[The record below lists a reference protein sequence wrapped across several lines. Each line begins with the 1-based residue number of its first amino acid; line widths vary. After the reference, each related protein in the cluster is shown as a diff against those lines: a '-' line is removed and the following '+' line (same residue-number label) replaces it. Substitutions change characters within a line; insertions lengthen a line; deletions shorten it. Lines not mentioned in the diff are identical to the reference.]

1 MQTIVYPKGYKFIHP
16 IFTEFDKLYT
26 ALSNNDTPKHTS
38 LIQANNT
45 FDSSLKQYEDVFNQ
59 YGNCQI
65 HLQYSEKTY
74 CKVKKVKYNR
84 KNVIVAF
91 SGGKDSTATA
101 LYYKEKG
108 FNVYLYHVHGLNRF
122 FPYELQS
129 AQQIADYLEMPLIVE
144 NVNLTGSSLYP
155 DHPLKNI
162 IISNMALQ
170 WGIRNNVGDFVA
182 FGDYYTAYLR
192 DVCFENSG
200 NDAKEMWK
208 MYKPIIRKYIPD
220 FRFETPLVNVA
231 DTLERIGKDKDL
243 LTLAQSC
250 VMTQRFKGTHIR
262 RVQKKFNI
270 QLLPNRCGVCW
281 KCALEYIYYTDHDVL
296 EYNEEYYK
304 YCMECLQ
311 RTLKQETG
319 EKKPLREVW
328 THFFFYSISKSKYFS
343 LHTIKSVI

>member
-26 ALSNNDTPKHTS
+26 ALSNNDDRQKQLIPVVECFDES
-38 LIQANNT
+38 LRC
-45 FDSSLKQYEDVFNQ
+45 YEDVFNQ
-59 YGNCQI
+59 YGNCQR
-65 HLQYSEKTY
+65 HLRYSNKGFSSLP
-74 CKVKKVKYNR
+74 KVEYPR

-91 SGGKDSTATA
+91 SGGKDSTAVA

-129 AQQIADYLEMPLIVE
+129 AQQIADYLKMPLIVE
-144 NVNLTGSSLYP
+144 NVNLSGASLYP

-170 WGIRNNVGDFVA
+170 WGIRNNVSVFIA

-200 NDAKEMWK
+200 NDAKEMWD
-208 MYKPIIRKYIPD
+208 MYKPIIKQYIPN
-220 FRFETPLVNVA
+220 FKFETPLVNVV

-243 LTLAQSC
+243 LALAQSC
-250 VMTQRFKGTHIR
+250 VMTQRFKGTHMK
-262 RVQKKFNI
+262 RVQEKFHI

-304 YCMECLQ
+304 YCMESLQ

-319 EKKPLREVW
+319 VKKPLEEVW
-328 THFFFYSISKSKYFS
+328 AHFFFYSMEDSKYFS